1 MSHLQQQEVNEAASV
16 EIRPIPEEHFP
27 DTLNLWS
34 FAFQMTYTPEDIER
48 RKLDMRDYEL
58 LGAYVEDRLAAAM
71 NILDLKT
78 WIQGKAF
85 DMGGIASVA
94 TWPEYRRGGLVKR
107 LLDNALHSMRDK
119 GQTVSF
125 LHPFQ
130 FGFYRRFG
138 WETYAE
144 YKTYEIPTALMP
156 KLSPQPGRIVRSS
169 PDAGLLNP
177 LYEAYASRYNGSLVR
192 SEKWWK
198 DRIFGRR
205 QGEIAV
211 YYDEAGQPGG
221 YVHYQVK
228 DRVCTVHELVA
239 LHHGAR
245 LALWRFLADHDSM
258 IDKLKLN
265 APADDR
271 LPFLLDNPRIKQE
284 LVPYFMA
291 RIVDVSGFLEK
302 YPFVSGVEDCVRL
315 EINDA
320 QAAWN
325 NGTFLLKIDES
336 GTAKVE
342 TGGPET
348 GEHPVLS
355 CDIQTLTAMMLSYQR
370 PAFLHEIGRLQ
381 GQEDALDA
389 LERLIP
395 CRQTYL
401 PDFF

>member
-1 MSHLQQQEVNEAASV
+1 
-16 EIRPIPEEHFP
+16 
-27 DTLNLWS
+27 
-34 FAFQMTYTPEDIER
+34 
-48 RKLDMRDYEL
+48 MRHYEL
-58 LGAYVEDRLAAAM
+58 WGAYVDDRLAAAM
-71 NILDLKT
+71 NILELRT

-107 LLDNALHSMRDK
+107 MLDNALRCMRDK

-130 FGFYRRFG
+130 FGFYRKFG
-138 WETYAE
+138 WETYTEHKA
-144 YKTYEIPTALMP
+144 YEIPAALLP
-156 KLSPQPGRIVRSS
+156 KLAPQPGRMVRTA

-177 LYEAYASRYNGSLVR
+177 LYDAYASRYNGSLLR
-192 SEKWWK
+192 SEKWWT

-205 QGEIAV
+205 PGDIVV
-211 YYDEAGQPGG
+211 YYDEAGKPGG

-228 DRVCTVHELVA
+228 NRVCTVHELVA

-245 LALWRFLADHDSM
+245 LAIWRFLADHDSM
-258 IDKLKLN
+258 IDKLKLT

-271 LPFLLDNPRIKQE
+271 LPFLLDNPRIQQE

-291 RIVDVSGFLEK
+291 RIVDVPGFLRK
-302 YPFVSGVEDCVRL
+302 YPFASGVEGTVCLQV
-315 EINDA
+315 IDA

-325 NGTFLLKIDES
+325 NGTFMLRIDES
-336 GTAKVE
+336 GTAEVQTE
-342 TGGPET
+342 AADH
-348 GEHPVLS
+348 GEYPIIR
-355 CDIQTLTAMMLSYQR
+355 CDIQTLTAMLLSYQR
-370 PAFLHEIGRLQ
+370 PSFLHEIGRLQ
-381 GQEDALDA
+381 GQEEALDT

-401 PDFF
+401 PDYF